1 MEGTGS
7 PSTFVD
13 QQTLEITVQD
23 VISEV
28 KENENNSDNESITSA
43 DSEDSVMESFA
54 DYKPKIEQLL
64 RDIGLLG
71 FIIQELQHGDNFQN
85 CVYALTS
92 PTKPA
97 EQYILRVPVA
107 PDMQEE
113 DGICQAILNDVSLL
127 AYLGD
132 KLPVPR
138 VKAYSATEKNALST
152 PFTLQSRI
160 SGISLDEVYGDLD
173 HDGKLAIADQFV
185 DLLAQIQ
192 SVEFP
197 FAGNFAA
204 SCLMPD
210 STNDFD
216 ATAAPH
222 VSVFDEGDED
232 YVLEPQTVLDR
243 AGNNLKTLLKSQING
258 WIVKERKHTEKY
270 QDGESLTLPYFEKLL
285 TMLDALESEGT
296 FDSSTPIVLYYW
308 DLEPRNIM
316 VKYDNGWKI
325 VGIIDW
331 DDVVAVPRSLARRAP
346 DWIWDFDSEGFTG
359 YLDTDHHPKMDL
371 SEENLA
377 LKAYFDAKAKEVL
390 GEAYLEDAYGTGTW
404 LRRIWTFAKGGIHST
419 WYWDLVKLL
428 VEDWEKREKAIAM
441 CKPVLA
447 AEPSK
452 VVVDLPTKTTLLSMI
467 VDSFR
472 YLERKLGMQL

>member
-13 QQTLEITVQD
+13 QQTLEMNVPE
-23 VISEV
+23 VMSEV
-28 KENENNSDNESITSA
+28 KGNESDSDNESITSA
-43 DSEDSVMESFA
+43 NSEDSVMEPFA
-54 DYKPKIEQLL
+54 DYKPKIEQLV
-64 RDIGLLG
+64 RDIGLPG
-71 FIIQELQHGDNFQN
+71 FVIQELQHGDNFQN

-92 PTKPA
+92 PTIPD
-97 EQYILRVPVA
+97 EQYILRVPVS
-107 PDMQEE
+107 PDIQEE
-113 DGICQAILNDVSLL
+113 DGICQAVLNDVSLL
-127 AYLGD
+127 AYLGN

-138 VKAYSATEKNALST
+138 VKAYSATERNALST

-173 HDGKLAIADQFV
+173 HDGKLAITDQFV
-185 DLLAQIQ
+185 DLLAQIE

-216 ATAAPH
+216 AAAAPH
-222 VSVFDEGDED
+222 VTVFDEGDED
-232 YVLEPQTVLDR
+232 YVLDPQTFLDR
-243 AGNNLKTLLKSQING
+243 AGADLKALLESQING

-270 QDGESLTLPYFEKLL
+270 QDGESLTLPYFEKML
-285 TMLDALESEGT
+285 TILDILESEGA
-296 FDSSTPIVLYYW
+296 FESSTPIVLYHW

-316 VKYDNGWKI
+316 VRYDNGWKI

-346 DWIWDFDSEGFTG
+346 DWLWDFESEGFTG
-359 YLDTDHHPKMDL
+359 YLNTDHHPKIDL
-371 SEENLA
+371 SEESLA
-377 LKAYFDAKAKEVL
+377 MKAYFDAKAKEVL
-390 GEAYLEDAYGTGTW
+390 GEAYLEDAYGTGPW
-404 LRRIWTFAKGGIHST
+404 LRRIWIFAKGGIHST

-428 VEDWEKREKAIAM
+428 VEDWEKREQATGM
-441 CKPVLA
+441 CEPVLA

-452 VVVDLPTKTTLLSMI
+452 VVVDLPSKSTLLSMI
-467 VDSFR
+467 VGSFR
-472 YLERKLGMQL
+472 YLEQKLRMQL